1 MQLSLH
7 ADYACR
13 TLIYLAISPRASI
26 PQISKAYG
34 ISNNHLVKV
43 VHRLGQAGYVK
54 TTRGKGGGIELARPA
69 EEIGLADVVR
79 EMEPSFDMV
88 ECFNRATNTCRIVP
102 GCGLKHA
109 LQEATKA
116 FLSTLEKYSLSDVIK
131 DESYLRRALL
141 GKASF
146 PSKKTAAIPST

>member
-43 VHRLGQAGYVK
+43 VHRLGQA
-54 TTRGKGGGIELARPA
+54 A

-146 PSKKTAAIPST
+146 PPRKTAAIPST